1 MRTIFAIAFLAAI
14 VGFAVSLALG
24 LGDPKGRT
32 LAEKFPLK
40 EQFIELNGGASRL
53 AGRRFVNEVYRT
65 PRGMLLME
73 MKNSPE
79 KLEKLADVVAYFADW
94 LAKRNIPYVYA
105 QAPTKIDMEG
115 RMLPPPL
122 VNTGNEKADIFLAA
136 AKERGVHTIDLRRML
151 TATEDDVMRYFYFT
165 DHHWNNDAVF
175 RVFRHLAPE
184 LVSAAGE
191 DPAKAATFL
200 APASWRR
207 KVWRKCFMGTRAW
220 RTGRFFGGVL
230 DDAVAYTPRFKTKMT
245 MTVPS
250 RRIRHSGNFR
260 NTVMWRSRTMQTIP
274 ENGVRKDGYLSLYIG
289 GMYDV
294 VRHENRGAP
303 VGKRLLIVGDSYV
316 RPLQAMLSSIF
327 TDILVLDQR
336 RFSEGMSVAG
346 FVEEFKPD
354 LVLQLNNPSALGI
367 SRDFAD
373 MRTSSSPPLFNY
385 GDLK

>member
-1 MRTIFAIAFLAAI
+1 MRTVFTFAFLAAI

-24 LGDPKGRT
+24 LGDTKGRT

-175 RVFRHLAPE
+175 RVFRRLAPE

-207 KVWRKCFMGTRAW
+207 KVWRK
-220 RTGRFFGGVL
+220 
-230 DDAVAYTPRFKTKMT
+230 
-245 MTVPS
+245 
-250 RRIRHSGNFR
+250 
-260 NTVMWRSRTMQTIP
+260 
-274 ENGVRKDGYLSLYIG
+274 
-289 GMYDV
+289 
-294 VRHENRGAP
+294 
-303 VGKRLLIVGDSYV
+303 
-316 RPLQAMLSSIF
+316 
-327 TDILVLDQR
+327 
-336 RFSEGMSVAG
+336 
-346 FVEEFKPD
+346 
-354 LVLQLNNPSALGI
+354 
-367 SRDFAD
+367 
-373 MRTSSSPPLFNY
+373 
-385 GDLK
+385 